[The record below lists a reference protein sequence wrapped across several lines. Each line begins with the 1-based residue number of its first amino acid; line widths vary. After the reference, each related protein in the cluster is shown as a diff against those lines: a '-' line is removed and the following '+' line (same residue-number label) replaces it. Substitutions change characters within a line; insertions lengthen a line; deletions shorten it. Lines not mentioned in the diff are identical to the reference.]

1 MWSGH
6 ERAEEE
12 RSARWKQ
19 RRNKETRRDI
29 MNKEMKRILMAGVC
43 GMGLMMGLP
52 VYGQVGS
59 LSLESIYQK
68 DHGGFGGNAG
78 LMLPII
84 TSPVGQFYTMLEGGW
99 REGYNEGGNPSGS
112 FGLGYRFLPG
122 GLSGMGVGVSGSFDM
137 QRSDGGNMFY
147 GTTVGLELIT
157 PIGLNISMNGYI
169 PVMDKTKRAGGS
181 AASSTQPTVLEL
193 RDKVAGSCDLGNLNR
208 VCVPVLVGGSNSQNL
223 EIIERNRWSM
233 DVNMSYRLPFFNSV
247 DIVPHVGVYLGDRE
261 GKQLK
266 GIQGGVDVGIM
277 LGGGVQLTMSAQA
290 KHDREVETVA
300 EFGLGIRVN
309 FGSAEA
315 VNDPRQRMLAQA
327 PRRMSVN
334 ERRPEVITRQDSAV
348 VVNEEGVRWDKTGV
362 EVSEIRF
369 VNDANGAQAVAQAAA
384 LAEGGIL
391 VVDGV
396 VNLPAGGPVAI
407 SGNNKGVVGGGTDLN
422 FEGMISNT
430 PVTYTTPGTRGKFV
444 QMNNVSTT
452 FSINASNNIYVNRLD
467 IEDNNIE
474 KAVIIA
480 RSSRVVIDDVN
491 IKVNEGMG
499 GGLLL
504 MNNQQINIRNVEI
517 SGYIK
522 DAALIVNNTDNSLIE
537 NVRINLV
544 ENRGGR
550 RAPELTAVLITQG
563 SANVT
568 FKDLQLD
575 GFNQSGTRAF
585 VSYQNQNMLFSVSNL
600 QISNFTEYAFVL
612 DDQTNVQDLTPTVHQ
627 VTNVESVCLADPS
640 VAGVITLNDASTC
653 GEND

>member
-1 MWSGH
+1 
-6 ERAEEE
+6 
-12 RSARWKQ
+12 
-19 RRNKETRRDI
+19 

-43 GMGLMMGLP
+43 GMGLMMGVP

-112 FGLGYRFLPG
+112 FGVGYRFLPG
-122 GLSGMGVGVSGSFDM
+122 GLSGMGVGLSGSFDM

-169 PVMDKTKRAGGS
+169 PVMDKTKRSGGS

-193 RDKVAGSCDLGNLNR
+193 RDKVAGSCDVANPNR
-208 VCVPVLVGGSNSQNL
+208 VCVPVLVGGSNSQSL
-223 EIIERNRWSM
+223 EIYERNRWSM
-233 DVNMSYRLPFFNSV
+233 DVNMSYRLPFFSKL

-266 GIQGGVDVGIM
+266 GIQGGVDVGVM

-327 PRRMSVN
+327 PRRMSVS
-334 ERRPEVITRQDSAV
+334 ERRPEVITREESAV

-369 VNDANGAQAVAQAAA
+369 VNDANGAQAAAQADA
-384 LAEGGIL
+384 LADGGIL

-396 VNLPAGGPVAI
+396 VNLPAGGAVVI
-407 SGNNKGVVGGGTDLN
+407 TGNNKGVVGGGTDLN

-444 QMNNVSTT
+444 QMNNLATT
-452 FSINASNNIYVNRLD
+452 FAINGANNIYVNHLD
-467 IEDNNIE
+467 IQDNNNFIS
-474 KAVIIA
+474 V
-480 RSSRVVIDDVN
+480 RVLDSSKVVVDDMK
-491 IKVNEGMG
+491 IKVDG
-499 GGLLL
+499 GIGNGVQLLNSQEITL
-504 MNNQQINIRNVEI
+504 RNMDI
-517 SGYIK
+517 AGQFSQT
-522 DAALIVNNTDNSLIE
+522 ALSVRNTDNSLIE
-537 NVRINLV
+537 KININIDNPNVVGVFIGNPDS
-544 ENRGGR
+544 EK
-550 RAPELTAVLITQG
+550 VL
-563 SANVT
+563 
-568 FKDLQLD
+568 FKDLTM
-575 GFNQSGTRAF
+575 NANNNPGTTAF
-585 VSYQNQNMLFSVSNL
+585 VSFNNNMAEFSVNN
-600 QISNFTEYAFVL
+600 IRIENFFRGFDL
-612 DDQTNVQDLTPTVHQ
+612 DDQTNVVDQTPGVHQ
-627 VTNVESVCLADPS
+627 AINVIFVCAPGPASPTTINVNMGAD
-640 VAGVITLNDASTC
+640 ICD
-653 GEND
+653 

>member
-1 MWSGH
+1 
-6 ERAEEE
+6 
-12 RSARWKQ
+12 
-19 RRNKETRRDI
+19 

-169 PVMDKTKRAGGS
+169 PVMDKTKRSGGS

-193 RDKVAGSCDLGNLNR
+193 RDKVAGSCDVMNPNR
-208 VCVPVLVGGSNSQNL
+208 VCVPVLVGGSNSQSL
-223 EIIERNRWSM
+223 EIYERNRWSM
-233 DVNMSYRLPFFNSV
+233 DVNMSYRLPFFSKL

-327 PRRMSVN
+327 PRRMSVS

-384 LAEGGIL
+384 LADGGIL

-396 VNLPAGGPVAI
+396 VNLPAGDTVVI
-407 SGNNKGVVGGGTDLN
+407 TGNNKGVVGGGTDLN

-430 PVTYTTPGTRGKFV
+430 PVTYTTAGIRGKFV
-444 QMNNVSTT
+444 QMNNIAPEPPADGIPT
-452 FSINASNNIYVNRLD
+452 FMVGNANNIYVNRLD
-467 IEDNNIE
+467 IEDNNY
-474 KAVIIA
+474 
-480 RSSRVVIDDVN
+480 DVSTQILGSTKVRFEDMN
-491 IKVNEGMG
+491 IKVNEGNG
-499 GGLLL
+499 AGLLL
-504 MNNQQINIRNVEI
+504 LNNQQITIRNVEI

-537 NVRINLV
+537 NVRVNLV

-563 SANVT
+563 SENVT
-568 FKDLQLD
+568 FKDLILD
-575 GFNQSGTRAF
+575 GFNQVKTRAF
-585 VSYQNQNMLFSVSNL
+585 VSYQNQNMLFSVSNI
-600 QISNFTEYAFVL
+600 QISNFAEYAFVL
-612 DDQTNVQDLTPTVHQ
+612 DNQTNVQDLTPNVHQ
-627 VTNVESVCLADPS
+627 VINVGSVCVADS
-640 VAGVITLNDASTC
+640 VAGVITLNDGSTC
-653 GEND
+653 GEDD

>member
-1 MWSGH
+1 
-6 ERAEEE
+6 
-12 RSARWKQ
+12 
-19 RRNKETRRDI
+19 

-112 FGLGYRFLPG
+112 FGVGYRFLPG
-122 GLSGMGVGVSGSFDM
+122 GLSGMGVGLSGSFDM

-169 PVMDKTKRAGGS
+169 PVMDKTKRSGGS

-193 RDKVAGSCDLGNLNR
+193 RDKVAGSCDVANPNR
-208 VCVPVLVGGSNSQNL
+208 VCVPVLVGGSNSQSL
-223 EIIERNRWSM
+223 EIYERNRWSM

-309 FGSAEA
+309 FGSAEG

-327 PRRMSVN
+327 PRRMSVS
-334 ERRPEVITRQDSAV
+334 ERRPEVITREESAV

-396 VNLPAGGPVAI
+396 VNLPAGGLVVI

-430 PVTYTTPGTRGKFV
+430 PVTYTTPGTRGKFI
-444 QMNNVSTT
+444 QMNNLATT
-452 FSINASNNIYVNRLD
+452 FAINGANNIYVNRLD
-467 IEDNNIE
+467 IEDNNNFIS
-474 KAVIIA
+474 V
-480 RSSRVVIDDVN
+480 RVWDSSKVVIDDMN
-491 IKVNEGMG
+491 IKLDGGMG
-499 GGLLL
+499 NGVQLLNSQEITL
-504 MNNQQINIRNVEI
+504 RNMDI
-517 SGYIK
+517 AGQFSQT
-522 DAALIVNNTDNSLIE
+522 ALSVRNTDNSLIE
-537 NVRINLV
+537 KININIDSPNVVGVFIGNPDS
-544 ENRGGR
+544 EK
-550 RAPELTAVLITQG
+550 VL
-563 SANVT
+563 
-568 FKDLQLD
+568 FKDLTM
-575 GFNQSGTRAF
+575 NANNNPGTTAF
-585 VSYQNQNMLFSVSNL
+585 VSFNNNMAEFSVNN
-600 QISNFTEYAFVL
+600 IRIENFFQGFDL
-612 DDQTNVQDLTPTVHQ
+612 DDQTNVVDQTPGVHQ
-627 VTNVESVCLADPS
+627 AINVTFVCAPGPISPTTINVNMGAD
-640 VAGVITLNDASTC
+640 ICD
-653 GEND
+653 